1 MHLILATQRPSVNVI
16 TGIIKANFPSRVAF
30 QVSSKVD
37 SRTILD
43 TNGAESLLGRGDM
56 LFSAGGSPK
65 PMRLQGCFV
74 SDQEV
79 ERTADWVRSQAKAN
93 YEKTEFLTPKELEE
107 QRTRNAQEMNRG
119 YDQALAMDGI
129 DADDESVAMPD
140 DGEDDGYDY
149 SYRQQRTDGRPLPGE
164 SSAIGTVSHAGSRST
179 EDTDAIDEEIFQ
191 QATHCILVHRKA
203 SVSLLQRKL
212 KIGFARAGRVMDM
225 LEERGIV
232 GPNVGS
238 KVREILVD
246 PEEYLAELDG
256 ESGHRF

>member
-1 MHLILATQRPSVNVI
+1 
-16 TGIIKANFPSRVAF
+16 
-30 QVSSKVD
+30 
-37 SRTILD
+37 
-43 TNGAESLLGRGDM
+43 
-56 LFSAGGSPK
+56 
-65 PMRLQGCFV
+65 
-74 SDQEV
+74 
-79 ERTADWVRSQAKAN
+79 
-93 YEKTEFLTPKELEE
+93 
-107 QRTRNAQEMNRG
+107 MNRG
-119 YDQALAMDGI
+119 YDDALAMDGF

-140 DGEDDGYDY
+140 DSDDDGYDY

-164 SSAIGTVSHAGSRST
+164 SGNPSMSLHSGSSRAAD
-179 EDTDAIDEEIFQ
+179 DTDAIDEEIFH

-246 PEEYLAELDG
+246 PDEYLAQVDG